1 MGEIKD
7 INSMMLIMWEIY
19 NDKKEDDEKE
29 KKQEDWK

>member
-1 MGEIKD
+1 MGETKD

-29 KKQEDWK
+29 KK